1 MKSKNSLLNFL
12 TSYLIYF
19 VLVLFGIYKVR
30 LFLFQLG
37 PELYALNQLYGNL
50 FSYLAIAEGGIG
62 LALIY
67 RLYPKLAEKR
77 YDEINELY
85 SGTKIIFRNIGFLII
100 AVGFGLTFLIPY
112 ILKDN
117 TISPF
122 YITVTFM
129 LFVLRSTLDY
139 FSVMPR
145 LIIQA
150 DQKMYRINLMIFGS
164 RFFIILTEILIIRAG
179 YDYVYSLLPGIIFTL
194 VANWL
199 INHHVFKLYPW
210 LHKVDKKDF
219 STYSDTK
226 HLLMHKGLT
235 LVTKNI
241 DVVLLSFFLGSY
253 SVTIYSAYNY
263 FVKFALDSFEH
274 IFNAIKDAMGIIIQ
288 EDNSDEVY
296 ERVQEYFSIFDF
308 IALIAITIFALN
320 INKFI
325 GLWIGKAYLADQLTL
340 ILFLIL
346 VYTSTLRQSYELT
359 KTAMGRF
366 KETKKI
372 ATIQAILNVVLSL
385 TFVRF
390 FGIKGV
396 LMGTILSF
404 LLTDFWYYPY
414 YIYVVVSKRKL
425 SDYYASQI
433 LNSVVFVLVFLL
445 TDIILDLL
453 YTNQQNLKLIPWM
466 GYGLLSLFFALAI
479 AIPFSMFASNAFD
492 RVIRKTT
499 RALRSLLR
507 HLRKRLFK

>member
-1 MKSKNSLLNFL
+1 MKSKNSILNFL

-19 VLVLFGIYKVR
+19 ILVLFGIYKVR
-30 LFLFQLG
+30 LFLNQLG

-50 FSYLAIAEGGIG
+50 FSYLAIAEGGVG
-62 LALIY
+62 LALVY
-67 RLYPKLAEKR
+67 RLYPKLVEKK

-85 SGTKIIFRNIGFLII
+85 SGTKIIFRNIGLLMIT
-100 AVGFGLTFLIPY
+100 AGFALTFIIPF
-112 ILKDN
+112 ILKNN
-117 TISPF
+117 TISPN
-122 YITVTFM
+122 YITLTFM
-129 LFVLRSTLDY
+129 LFVFRSSLDN

-150 DQKMYRINLMIFGS
+150 DQKMYKINLKLFGS
-164 RFFIILTEILIIRAG
+164 RFFIILTEIVIIRAG
-179 YDYVYSLLPGIIFTL
+179 YDYVYSLLPGIFFTL
-194 VANWL
+194 MANWY
-199 INHHVFKLYPW
+199 INRYVLKLYPW
-210 LHKVDKKDF
+210 LKKVDKKDF

-241 DVVLLSFFLGSY
+241 DVVFLSFFLGSY

-274 IFNAIKDAMGIIIQ
+274 IFNAVKDAMGIIIQ
-288 EDNSDEVY
+288 EDDSDEVY

-325 GLWIGKAYLADQLTL
+325 GLWIGKVYLTDQLTL

-359 KTAMGRF
+359 KTALGRF

-372 ATIQAILNVVLSL
+372 ATIQAILNVVLSMI
-385 TFVRF
+385 FVQLY
-390 FGIKGV
+390 GIKGV
-396 LMGTILSF
+396 LIGTILAF

-414 YIYVVVSKRKL
+414 YIFVVVSKRKL
-425 SDYYASQI
+425 VDYYASQI
-433 LNSVVFVLVFLL
+433 LNSAVFTLVFLL
-445 TDIILDLL
+445 TDICLNLL
-453 YTNQQNLKLIPWM
+453 YPNQQNLKLLSWM
-466 GYGLLSLFFALAI
+466 GYGLLSLFLAMVI
-479 AIPFSMFASNAFD
+479 AIPMSMFVSKPFD
-492 RVIRKTT
+492 RVVRKSSK
-499 RALRSLLR
+499 ALKSLVK
-507 HLRKRLFK
+507 HFIKRFA